1 MSDSSIPRSRSRGS
15 SRRRRSRFI
24 DQALFTQPELL
35 AERLLIHVDATRA
48 GWVRDHLNTGRSGL
62 VIGGPKALRKTLDL
76 REEGYEDVLLA
87 DPAFYE
93 HGVATA
99 DLPYLQRA
107 GEFPTTDPLGQAVQE
122 QLAVGATAAL
132 TPTGYLRAGDTAA
145 VRAAVREVAV
155 REDPRIVLALPIDVG
170 WLQIDMI
177 DRLID
182 ELSAAP
188 GSKAIMLGGQLD
200 PLASFPDALTGL
212 TRVLAQIPGTA
223 LLRADLAAFGAL
235 AGGAAFAGYGLSGRL
250 RHVVPPGEPAKSSGF
265 ADSPS
270 VLFPEL
276 MALFLGKTLAR
287 RFAATYAPVCECTAC
302 GHRPL
307 DSFPSNRDGRPAA
320 QHNTSVLLSWQ
331 QALHTLAPGPD
342 RQRWWQE
349 RCRTAVNRYPLV
361 NAAIQQPNGFKVQP
375 QLLRW
380 SLLNMAAPS
389 TSTGAGAD

>member
-1 MSDSSIPRSRSRGS
+1 MRE
-15 SRRRRSRFI
+15 
-24 DQALFTQPELL
+24 Q
-35 AERLLIHVDATRA
+35 
-48 GWVRDHLNTGRSGL
+48 LNTGRSGL
-62 VIGGPKALRKTLDL
+62 VISGPKALRKALDL

-93 HGVATA
+93 VGIATA
-99 DLPYLQRA
+99 DLPYLQRT

-122 QLAVGATAAL
+122 QFAVGATAAL
-132 TPTGYLRAGDTAA
+132 TPTGYLRTGDTAA
-145 VRAAVREVAV
+145 VRAAVRDVAV

-170 WLQIDMI
+170 WLQIDLV
-177 DRLID
+177 DSLID
-182 ELSAAP
+182 ELSTAP

-212 TRVLAQIPGTA
+212 TRVLAQVPGTA

-235 AGGAAFAGYGLSGRL
+235 ARGAAFAGYGLSGRL
-250 RHVVPPGEPAKSSGF
+250 RHVVPPGEPTKSSGF

-287 RFAATYAPVCECTAC
+287 HFAATHAPVCECTAC
-302 GHRPL
+302 GQRPL
-307 DSFPSNRDGRPAA
+307 DSFPSNRDAKAAA

-331 QALHTLAPGPD
+331 QTLQTLAPGPD

-349 RCRTAVNRYPLV
+349 RCRTAVNLYPLV
-361 NAAIQQPNGFKVQP
+361 NAAIQQPNGFRVQP

-380 SLLNMAAPS
+380 SLLNAPTPS
-389 TSTGAGAD
+389 TPTGAGAD